1 MNRKIANMSELDFPD
16 IDSNIFDEDSGK
28 EDGEVNKQASFKRFE
43 IHEGIM
49 FCIELSEHMFEVQ
62 DELDGKSQI
71 EVILTSL
78 SELME
83 LLIVTRPSTAIGCYF
98 YNCER
103 EDSKESIFEFIPLV
117 DLNVQWMK
125 KVNDLLEDVSNQRI
139 TFKEYLNYN
148 IDQNKKLNIPIL
160 LEKLFSLILETFNR
174 NIEGQK
180 EFNSKKVFLFTDN
193 DLPNVESQQRSIDV
207 LKGILK
213 DIDDNMINFTNFFIS
228 KKDKPFNPAFYSKVL
243 RNDRDYNSL
252 GSQAYFGPSIKPIG
266 VNDIKE
272 RIFQR
277 KEIRRVVFQCPL
289 VLDEGTNFVISI
301 KGYSIFNHEKGS
313 VRYKLVYEN
322 QEIRKEA
329 FSKRKFINPK
339 TGEDV
344 SKQTVKIIPYGE
356 KEIEME
362 DKNIANALNVYGNT
376 SASLTVIGF
385 LNEDN
390 SLVFYN
396 NIDKTL
402 FITPD
407 ENVIEG
413 SFTAF
418 ASLFRTLKK
427 LKKVGVVWGS
437 TKSNSSPSLYLLWP
451 SKDDDNNQ
459 GFYLTKVPFIDEI
472 RKYPT
477 LSNININEEWE
488 EYKNVKELTQGII
501 SHFNLKSGY
510 HAEEFRNP
518 ALNRHYKLLH
528 DYLLQVEIPQD
539 DNDIRDRYLRED
551 DTLLKI
557 TKIRERIMKDTT
569 IDDVEK
575 RRLSKYLEVWNIY
588 YRKFK
593 EDTNQTSSSLL
604 KSEKKP
610 KLNL

>member
-1 MNRKIANMSELDFPD
+1 MNRKIATMSELDFPD

-252 GSQAYFGPSIKPIG
+252 GSQAYFGPSTKPIG

>member
-252 GSQAYFGPSIKPIG
+252 GSQAYFGPSTKPIV

>member
-252 GSQAYFGPSIKPIG
+252 GSQAYFGPSTKPIG

>member
-1 MNRKIANMSELDFPD
+1 MSELDFPD

-252 GSQAYFGPSIKPIG
+252 GSQAYFGPSTKPIG

-451 SKDDDNNQ
+451 SKDYDNNQ

>member
-1 MNRKIANMSELDFPD
+1 MSELDFPD

-160 LEKLFSLILETFNR
+160 LEKLFSLILETFNK

-252 GSQAYFGPSIKPIG
+252 GSQAYFGPSTKPIG

>member
-213 DIDDNMINFTNFFIS
+213 DIDDNMINFTSFFIS

-252 GSQAYFGPSIKPIG
+252 GSQAYFGPSTKPIG

>member
-1 MNRKIANMSELDFPD
+1 MSELDFPD

-252 GSQAYFGPSIKPIG
+252 GSQAYFGPSTKPIG

-437 TKSNSSPSLYLLWP
+437 TKSNSSPSLYLLWL

>member
-1 MNRKIANMSELDFPD
+1 MSELDFPD

-252 GSQAYFGPSIKPIG
+252 GSQAYFGPSTKPIG
-266 VNDIKE
+266 VND
-272 RIFQR
+272 
-277 KEIRRVVFQCPL
+277 
-289 VLDEGTNFVISI
+289 
-301 KGYSIFNHEKGS
+301 
-313 VRYKLVYEN
+313 
-322 QEIRKEA
+322 
-329 FSKRKFINPK
+329 
-339 TGEDV
+339 
-344 SKQTVKIIPYGE
+344 KIGR
-356 KEIEME
+356 
-362 DKNIANALNVYGNT
+362 AHV
-376 SASLTVIGF
+376 
-385 LNEDN
+385 
-390 SLVFYN
+390 
-396 NIDKTL
+396 
-402 FITPD
+402 
-407 ENVIEG
+407 
-413 SFTAF
+413 
-418 ASLFRTLKK
+418 
-427 LKKVGVVWGS
+427 
-437 TKSNSSPSLYLLWP
+437 
-451 SKDDDNNQ
+451 
-459 GFYLTKVPFIDEI
+459 
-472 RKYPT
+472 
-477 LSNININEEWE
+477 
-488 EYKNVKELTQGII
+488 
-501 SHFNLKSGY
+501 
-510 HAEEFRNP
+510 
-518 ALNRHYKLLH
+518 
-528 DYLLQVEIPQD
+528 
-539 DNDIRDRYLRED
+539 
-551 DTLLKI
+551 
-557 TKIRERIMKDTT
+557 
-569 IDDVEK
+569 
-575 RRLSKYLEVWNIY
+575 
-588 YRKFK
+588 
-593 EDTNQTSSSLL
+593 
-604 KSEKKP
+604 
-610 KLNL
+610 

>member
-1 MNRKIANMSELDFPD
+1 MSELDFPD

-252 GSQAYFGPSIKPIG
+252 GSQAYFGPSTKPIV

>member
-1 MNRKIANMSELDFPD
+1 MSELDFPD

-243 RNDRDYNSL
+243 RNDRNYNSL
-252 GSQAYFGPSIKPIG
+252 GSQAYFGPSTKPIG

>member
-1 MNRKIANMSELDFPD
+1 MSELDFPD

-252 GSQAYFGPSIKPIG
+252 GSQAYFGPSTKPIV

-604 KSEKKP
+604 KSEKS
-610 KLNL
+610 LN

>member
-1 MNRKIANMSELDFPD
+1 MSELDFPD

-252 GSQAYFGPSIKPIG
+252 GSQAYFGPSTKPIG

>member
-1 MNRKIANMSELDFPD
+1 MSELDFPD

-78 SELME
+78 SELIE

-252 GSQAYFGPSIKPIG
+252 GSQAYFGPSTKPIG

-518 ALNRHYKLLH
+518 ALNRNYKLLH

>member
-243 RNDRDYNSL
+243 RNDRNYNSL
-252 GSQAYFGPSIKPIG
+252 GSQAYFGPSTKPIG